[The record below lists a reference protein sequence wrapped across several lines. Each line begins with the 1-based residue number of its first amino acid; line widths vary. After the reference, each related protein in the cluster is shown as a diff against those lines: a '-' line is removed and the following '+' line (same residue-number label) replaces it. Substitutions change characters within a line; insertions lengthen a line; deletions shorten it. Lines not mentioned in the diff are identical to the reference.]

1 MTTVEAWEKLL
12 EKYNIVEE
20 INKHGVYHITAS
32 QIKEFK
38 EPRLMSKWDSSEQ
51 LPAPLKNNKIN
62 ILPDSRGSYVLS
74 DFLLYEDIPNLK
86 DPVQQIPYVKIPN
99 YETIDIDNITS
110 ESNAINVLLISNI
123 LDDFL
128 STDTNVATFNG
139 RMGTGVFEFNVD
151 TVKKQKRHIN
161 VHNAQCEIDGGF
173 ENKQSIVILEAK
185 NVIHKDFHIRQL
197 YYPYRLWS
205 KKVKKPI
212 RLVFSVYSNKIFRL
226 YEYTFEDIN
235 DYSSIKLIQTKNY
248 SLEDTSITLNDL
260 INMKNKTKIKY
271 DDNRINESLP
281 PFIQADNFERII
293 SLLENMYD
301 NPMTDEDI
309 ADLMHFG
316 FNLSNGKPQYR
327 QSQYYY
333 NAGKY
338 LGIFTKKKNEE
349 NKIVTCLTKL
359 GENVYKMKYKDRQ
372 LKLVSLILEHQIFYE
387 FFDYVVVYKKMPDK
401 NAITKR
407 MRELNVCGESQI
419 ERRASSVSG
428 WLYWIFN
435 LINL

>member
-428 WLYWIFN
+428 
-435 LINL
+435 